1 MLNQEITLSDVSRIL
16 NRQKR
21 IIFIALAVAFS
32 GAFLFNQIVPPKY
45 ESSVLLKKEKISKEG
60 VSSEIQELLF
70 IRSLDEIETEIEII
84 KTRTILEQVVKKLKL
99 NFQIEKVEIPTQATL
114 KLKAPLVQYQTEY
127 LPENSGWLP
136 KFDNITIQ
144 PVKGGKTYFV
154 EKTTPMTYSL
164 YDART
169 NRLIRSVAVTD
180 TTPFVVFQTPEVQF
194 AFSWEKVKKGSKV
207 FIRIIDFYKELENL
221 KRAIKIKNRTKT
233 ELIEISVR
241 ANSARMAQI
250 VANTIAD
257 VYRKSRWE
265 QKQQTIRYSYNFID
279 EQLQDISKKLK
290 SAEEELSL
298 FKSQNKIIKMDDNS
312 KNLVDFLSTLQAEKI
327 KTDLELAEF
336 ENKLKQM
343 KSELAQKG
351 YFDQTYL
358 TPGKKDESASPFSSL
373 LRELSDLELKRL
385 ELLQRRK
392 ETHPDVV
399 ILDNQIK
406 QIKEKLTKYNENTIT
421 AYTIIINSLKK
432 KQRDLRRLI
441 RGYSERMQEL
451 PVYETR
457 LAELMREKMVY
468 EKIFTMLLDKREE
481 MRIAELSKLQD
492 IVLVDRAHV
501 PLKPIFPRKKLN
513 LALGL
518 LFGLIVGIVLA
529 VVVDFRNPRITDI
542 EEIQAK
548 YRYPLLA
555 IIPRYSKA
563 LKRSIETANA
573 LEKKFV
579 VLMDESVGFKEPYRV
594 LKTKIMSL
602 IEDFTLETLIPP
614 LASGKKIVMFTSCE
628 EDSGKTTI
636 VSNLGI
642 LFAQTGTKTL
652 IIDCDLRKSKIA
664 SYFNIPSGTPGLIQY
679 LSQNSPHP
687 EIYYPFAEWNN
698 GARSLRGLGIIPAGG
713 ITEESSELLES
724 ARLES
729 LFKIIS
735 DYDIILIDTP
745 PITRIVD
752 VLVLG
757 KIIKNIVLIIKPNHT
772 FKFAVD
778 WAVEEITQNHM
789 NIRGFVVNDCDI
801 EKSSYRYKY
810 GYGYGYSYKD
820 KNVKNIP
827 TEKKHSS

>member
-1 MLNQEITLSDVSRIL
+1 MLNKEITLSDVFRIL

-21 IIFIALAVAFS
+21 VIFVAMGVVLV
-32 GAFLFNQIVPPKY
+32 GAMLFNQLVPPKY
-45 ESSVLLKKEKISKEG
+45 ESSVLLKKEKVSKEG
-60 VSSEIQELLF
+60 VSSEIQELLY

-84 KTRTILEQVVKKLKL
+84 KTRTVLEEVVKDLKL
-99 NFQIEKVEIPTQATL
+99 NFIIDKIEIPTQKTVNL
-114 KLKAPLVQYQTEY
+114 KVPFIQYENEY
-127 LPENSGWLP
+127 RPENSGWTP
-136 KFDNITIQ
+136 HFADVTIL
-144 PVKGGKTYFV
+144 PVKGKKRYFV
-154 EKTTPMTYSL
+154 EKTGTFTFAI
-164 YDART
+164 YDAKGKK
-169 NRLIRSVAVTD
+169 LLQSVAVND
-180 TTPFVVFQTPEVQF
+180 STPLVHFETPEVKF
-194 AFSWEKVKKGSKV
+194 AFAWPKVKKGSKIYLTV
-207 FIRIIDFYKELENL
+207 IDFFEELELL
-221 KRAIKIKNRTKT
+221 KRAIKIKNRPKT

-241 ANSARMAQI
+241 AKSPQTAAI
-250 VANTIAD
+250 IANTIAD
-257 VYRKSRWE
+257 VYRKNRWE

-290 SAEEELSL
+290 KAEEELSL

-343 KSELAQKG
+343 KVELAQKG

-399 ILDNQIK
+399 ILNNQIK

-432 KQRDLRRLI
+432 KQRDFRRLI
-441 RGYSERMQEL
+441 QNYTSRMQEL

-457 LAELMREKMVY
+457 LAELLREKMVY

-501 PLKPIFPRKKLN
+501 PLKPVFPRKKLN
-513 LALGL
+513 LAIGL
-518 LFGLIVGIVLA
+518 FFGLIVGLILA
-529 VVVDFRNPRITDI
+529 VIIDFRNPRINDI
-542 EEIQAK
+542 EEVQEK
-548 YRYPLLA
+548 YHYPLLA
-555 IIPRYSKA
+555 IIPPYSKT
-563 LKRSIETANA
+563 LKKTVDSAKS
-573 LEKKFV
+573 LEEKFV

-602 IEDFTLETLIPP
+602 IEDFTLESLIPSQT
-614 LASGKKIVMFTSCE
+614 SGKKIIMFTSCE

-642 LFAQTGTKTL
+642 LFAQTGMKTL
-652 IIDCDLRKSKIA
+652 IIDCDLRKSKLG
-664 SYFNIPSGTPGLIQY
+664 SYFNIPLHTSGLMQY

-698 GARSLRGLGIIPAGG
+698 GARSLRNLGIIPAGG
-713 ITEESSELLES
+713 VTEQSSELLES

-735 DYDIILIDTP
+735 DYDVILIDTP

-757 KIIKNIVLIIKPNHT
+757 KIIKNVVLIIKPNHT

-778 WAVEEITQNHM
+778 WAIEEITQNHM
-789 NIRGFVVNDCDI
+789 YIRGFVVNDCNI

-820 KNVKNIP
+820 KAGSKLPTDKKN
-827 TEKKHSS
+827 T